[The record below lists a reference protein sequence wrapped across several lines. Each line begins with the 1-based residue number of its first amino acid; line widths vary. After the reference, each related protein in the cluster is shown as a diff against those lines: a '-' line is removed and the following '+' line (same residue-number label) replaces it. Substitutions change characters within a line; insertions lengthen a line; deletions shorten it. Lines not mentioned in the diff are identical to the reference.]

1 MNKIEPCIHSA
12 YSTMDTPTKEE
23 TNEDTRYIIKKITS
37 KAHAITVYGNR
48 CWFHGFTTGL
58 LAGLLAGIG
67 VTSVISLSVI
77 LRQPILRN

>member
-1 MNKIEPCIHSA
+1 
-12 YSTMDTPTKEE
+12 MDTPTKEE
-23 TNEDTRYIIKKITS
+23 TNEDIHYIVRKINT

-58 LAGLLAGIG
+58 LAGLLAGIS
-67 VTSVISLSVI
+67 VTSVISLSVV